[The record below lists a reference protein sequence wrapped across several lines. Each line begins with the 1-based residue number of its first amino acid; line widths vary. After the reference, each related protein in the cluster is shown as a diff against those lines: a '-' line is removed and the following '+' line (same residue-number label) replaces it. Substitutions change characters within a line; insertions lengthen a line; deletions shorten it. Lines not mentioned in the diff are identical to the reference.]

1 MLREKSNPAKVEPWH
16 KFARHLTVTKVE
28 PWLVQMAL
36 SGVVE
41 NDKDLAVKVD
51 SATRVIPTPMASD
64 PNKCNIDGAARA
76 PRSYH
81 LTKLLF
87 HDGGVGGWTFT
98 CCFMAGISSIRV
110 CART

>member
-51 SATRVIPTPMASD
+51 PASEF
-64 PNKCNIDGAARA
+64 P
-76 PRSYH
+76 
-81 LTKLLF
+81 
-87 HDGGVGGWTFT
+87 
-98 CCFMAGISSIRV
+98 
-110 CART
+110 